1 VTYGGQTHPADG
13 NAGIIVAAPDRASD
27 FSRDRNIRVRL
38 HSFGSARAEV
48 GYMPEAPIPAAQR
61 ALALAGTTI
70 DQMDAVKTHNP
81 FALNDILF
89 SRQAGY
95 ALEKMNNYGCS
106 LVWGHPQAPMATRA
120 VIELIEELAERGGG
134 YGLFAGCAA
143 GDSAMAV
150 VLEVTDDR

>member
-1 VTYGGQTHPADG
+1 
-13 NAGIIVAAPDRASD
+13 
-27 FSRDRNIRVRL
+27 
-38 HSFGSARAEV
+38 
-48 GYMPEAPIPAAQR
+48 
-61 ALALAGTTI
+61 
-70 DQMDAVKTHNP
+70 MDAVKTHNP

-89 SRQAGY
+89 SRQTGFP
-95 ALEKMNNYGCS
+95 LEKMNNYGCS

-150 VLEVTDDR
+150 VLEVTDDHDAVSDIRHARQFATFCRTAPVYVRRNWSALSILTGPAPIPYKSMTRSRSKTR